1 MHRVQQQLEDNC
13 KNKLGGLPVKKQ
25 AVLLIKEELKHEEK
39 ECGRGNCH
47 SIICNR
53 NSCSIDAV

>member
-39 ECGRGNCH
+39 ECGRVNCH
-47 SIICNR
+47 ST
-53 NSCSIDAV
+53 DAV